1 MKICLLSNVNC
12 DLVVSSLKKN
22 NEVFDVDG
30 YGQWVSY
37 ALSPNQE
44 LVEFNPKFIILLLDG
59 NELFVNCLDE
69 EGVKAETSRTIG
81 YISTLAKTYSNST
94 IIVSSLD
101 FNDKRIASNKEERLD
116 EFAPYYWK
124 KTLSNI
130 IADSSSIV
138 EFDLKRIID
147 YHGRKAIYADN
158 MLYMGSIPFSIK
170 GTTIIAESIQKL
182 LNNLSSPRKKV
193 LALDLD
199 NTLWGGVIGEDG
211 PNNIVLSE
219 SNLGRAYRDAQK
231 RIKEIGQ
238 TGVLL
243 AVVSKNNPEDADLAF
258 NNNHFMVLQKSDF
271 ISIKCNWETKSKN
284 LIDLA
289 NELNVGMD
297 SIVFLDDNVVERE
310 EVRQNASAVNVVDFP
325 KDVAN
330 LPNCI
335 SQIYEDYFWI
345 NSMTKEDIAKK
356 KQYEENISR
365 NAELNSAA
373 SLEDYLLGLNIDIV
387 INEIEDSQKERVVQ
401 LINKTNQFNTN
412 TLRLDAQQLNDYL
425 SNNGR
430 VFVANVSD
438 KYGDSGL
445 VVIMLVSIDKNTATI
460 DNFLMSCRVMSRQIE
475 NAFVY
480 AILDKLKNENINIV
494 RSSYLKSPKNKPVES
509 LYEKLGFKLVDGD
522 ENNKSYSLQL
532 DNLEKPL
539 LAYRWK

>member
-116 EFAPYYWK
+116 EFASYYWK